1 MLEDAGHRSEEGM
14 MSNEDR
20 TYYANRAAE
29 EAEAATAAAERED
42 LEAAAAHRALQ
53 RRYLEQ
59 ASVVG
64 REIEAT
70 N

>member
-1 MLEDAGHRSEEGM
+1 
-14 MSNEDR
+14 MSDEDR
-20 TYYANRAAE
+20 TYFANRAAE
-29 EAEAATAAAERED
+29 EADAAAAAAARDD
-42 LEAAAAHRALQ
+42 LEAAAAHRTLQ

-64 REIEAT
+64 RESETA

>member
-1 MLEDAGHRSEEGM
+1 

-20 TYYANRAAE
+20 TYFTNRAAE
-29 EAEAATAAAERED
+29 EADAAAAAAARDD
-42 LEAAAAHRALQ
+42 LEAAAAHRTLQ

-64 REIEAT
+64 RENEAA

>member
-1 MLEDAGHRSEEGM
+1 

-20 TYYANRAAE
+20 TYFANRAAE
-29 EAEAATAAAERED
+29 EADAAAAAAARDD
-42 LEAAAAHRALQ
+42 LEAAAAHRTLQ

-64 REIEAT
+64 RESETA